1 MIRSDARR
9 RASSAA
15 ASAVVRSGYPM
26 AIRSAMVFPFLVH
39 LGSAFPPL
47 VMRRTLILSP
57 ARGGVLTLPWV
68 NCGDCP
74 VPAQPFGVGLA
85 VVHVKFHIA
94 GRGLG
99 EHQRGGARQRAAEQV
114 SRTGRLES
122 QGPPGLTA
130 RADFGE
136 FHSAFRAR

>member
-26 AIRSAMVFPFLVH
+26 AIRSAMVFPF
-39 LGSAFPPL
+39 SCDFRAAFPPL
-47 VMRRTLILSP
+47 VMRRALILPS
-57 ARGGVLTLPWV
+57 ARRGFLTLPWV
-68 NCGDCP
+68 NCGGYP
-74 VPAQPFGVGLA
+74 VPGQPFRVGLA
-85 VVHVKFHIA
+85 VAHIKFHIA

-99 EHQRGGARQRAAEQV
+99 EHQRGGTLKRAAEQV
-114 SRTGRLES
+114 VRTGRLES
-122 QGPPGLTA
+122 QRPPGLTA

-136 FHSAFRAR
+136 FHPA